1 MSGEPELTDAPG
13 FEPAP
18 EEPAAPPQEAV
29 APPVEDDAPEA
40 VEISPGIKMVPVSA
54 VIALRKELKAAKPLA
69 DKATALESELNQLR
83 PYAEFVRA
91 NPQLLERQ
99 QPVAPPQTPPSQDPE
114 LITYARRLDLYDAQ
128 GQPDVTRAA
137 EIRDMV
143 RKDAAM
149 AAAEMVRPVVNQT
162 HEERAAANLNSVLG
176 QKDAHGRPIAADTV
190 KAVVGQL
197 ASGLRGHPNAQAE
210 LSRLLADPQVIQLV
224 ADRAF
229 AEQSRSG
236 RPAPQ
241 APLTPALEV
250 ESAGGSGSIVLGDG
264 SRRLMKDAG
273 ISEKDAVESAK
284 RYRPGRANVLE

>member
-1 MSGEPELTDAPG
+1 MSGEPELTAPPG
-13 FEPAP
+13 LEPVEETPAP
-18 EEPAAPPQEAV
+18 PEEAV
-29 APPVEDDAPEA
+29 APPAEDDAPEA

-69 DKATALESELNQLR
+69 DKANQLESELNQLR

-99 QPVAPPQTPPSQDPE
+99 QPPAPAPIPASQDPE
-114 LITYARRLDLYDAQ
+114 LIAYARELDLYDAQ
-128 GQPDVTRAA
+128 GQPDVARAGS
-137 EIRDMV
+137 IRDRV

-149 AAAEMVRPVVNQT
+149 AAAELVRPVVDST
-162 HEERAAANLNSVLG
+162 HESRAAANLQSVLST
-176 QKDAHGRPIAADTV
+176 KDAHGRPIAAETI

-197 ASGLRGHPNAQAE
+197 ASGLRGHPHATAE

-224 ADRAF
+224 ADRAY

-236 RPAPQ
+236 RPAP

-250 ESAGGSGSIVLGDG
+250 ESAGGSQQVALGDA
-264 SRRLMKDAG
+264 SRRLMRDAG
-273 ISEKDAVESAK
+273 ISEKDALESAK